1 VRGRRRE
8 ERPEPA
14 GNAVCRAAFIER
26 RARCK
31 ETGMATAQ
39 CMDFH
44 QFNETY
50 LHELRAQDVTT
61 EAHFVAYFSKILHNK
76 LRRRL
81 MCPEH
86 IKDVQQ
92 ETLLRAWAAVR
103 AEGGIRQPERFGAF
117 VSSVCNN
124 ILRESYR
131 SRARTK
137 PLDDL
142 QRDPTDQSLTPD
154 GMLLAE
160 ETKMQVRRVL
170 AKLPTKDQKILR
182 AVFFE
187 QRDKNEVC
195 MELGVSREYLRV
207 LLHRAKQQF
216 VAEYKQMDAAPKR
229 KAMLIRMQPKAIR
242 HAHRARS
249 ADSTTLRHCC

>member
-1 VRGRRRE
+1 
-8 ERPEPA
+8 
-14 GNAVCRAAFIER
+14 
-26 RARCK
+26 
-31 ETGMATAQ
+31 MATAQ
-39 CMDFH
+39 YLDFH

-50 LHELRAQDVTT
+50 LHELRTQVVTT
-61 EAHFVAYFSKILHNK
+61 EAHFVSYFSKILQNK

-81 MCPEH
+81 ACPEH

-131 SRARTK
+131 SRARIK
-137 PLDDL
+137 PLEDL
-142 QRDPTDQSLTPD
+142 PCDPADQSPSPD
-154 GMLLAE
+154 GMLLAA
-160 ETKMQVRRVL
+160 ETRRQVQRVL
-170 AKLPTKDQKILR
+170 AKLPAKDRKILR

-187 QRDKNEVC
+187 QKDKDEVC
-195 MELGVSREYLRV
+195 IELGVSREYLRV

-216 VAEYKQMDAAPKR
+216 VAEYRQLGTKPKSDR
-229 KAMLIRMQPKAIR
+229 VTLIPIR
-242 HAHRARS
+242 HKS
-249 ADSTTLRHCC
+249 AAKTQGLSRPSSAVFAQCG

>member
-1 VRGRRRE
+1 
-8 ERPEPA
+8 
-14 GNAVCRAAFIER
+14 
-26 RARCK
+26 
-31 ETGMATAQ
+31 MATAH
-39 CMDFH
+39 CLDFH

-50 LHELRAQDVTT
+50 LHELRTQDETT

-117 VSSVCNN
+117 VSAVCNN

-131 SRARTK
+131 SRARIK
-137 PLDDL
+137 PLEDL
-142 QRDPTDQSLTPD
+142 QRDPTDQSPAPD

-170 AKLPTKDQKILR
+170 AKLPAKDQKILR

-195 MELGVSREYLRV
+195 MQLGVSREYLRV
-207 LLHRAKQQF
+207 LLHRAKRQF
-216 VAEYKQMDAAPKR
+216 EAEYKHLDATPRNKVAMIRTQR
-229 KAMLIRMQPKAIR
+229 KAGGQSQSL
-242 HAHRARS
+242 RS
-249 ADSTTLRHCC
+249 AATTFPRCC

>member
-1 VRGRRRE
+1 
-8 ERPEPA
+8 
-14 GNAVCRAAFIER
+14 
-26 RARCK
+26 
-31 ETGMATAQ
+31 MATAH
-39 CMDFH
+39 CLDFH
-44 QFNETY
+44 QFDETY
-50 LHELRAQDVTT
+50 LHELRTQDETT
-61 EAHFVAYFSKILHNK
+61 EAHFVAYFSRILHNK

-103 AEGGIRQPERFGAF
+103 AQGGIRQPERFGAF
-117 VSSVCNN
+117 VSAVCNN

-137 PLDDL
+137 PLEDL
-142 QRDPTDQSLTPD
+142 QRDPTDQSLAPD

-170 AKLPTKDQKILR
+170 AKLPEKDRKILR

-195 MELGVSREYLRV
+195 MQLGVSREYLRV
-207 LLHRAKQQF
+207 LLHRAKRQF
-216 VAEYKQMDAAPKR
+216 EAEYKHLGATPRNKVTMIGIQR
-229 KAMLIRMQPKAIR
+229 KAPGRSQSV
-242 HAHRARS
+242 RS
-249 ADSTTLRHCC
+249 AASTTFPHCC

>member
-1 VRGRRRE
+1 MPFAWQRSSSQ
-8 ERPEPA
+8 
-14 GNAVCRAAFIER
+14 
-26 RARCK
+26 RCK
-31 ETGMATAQ
+31 EQGMATAQ
-39 CMDFH
+39 FMNFH
-44 QFNETY
+44 QFNEAY
-50 LHELRAQDVTT
+50 LNELRTQDVTT

-131 SRARTK
+131 SRARIK
-137 PLDDL
+137 PLEDL
-142 QRDPTDQSLTPD
+142 QRDPTDQSPAPD
-154 GMLLAE
+154 RMLLAE
-160 ETKMQVRRVL
+160 ETKMQVQRVL
-170 AKLPTKDQKILR
+170 AKLPAKDQKILR

-216 VAEYKQMDAAPKR
+216 VAEYKHSGAAPKG
-229 KAMLIRMQPKAIR
+229 KVTLIRMQPRTIR

-249 ADSTTLRHCC
+249 AATTTFPHCC

>member
-1 VRGRRRE
+1 
-8 ERPEPA
+8 
-14 GNAVCRAAFIER
+14 
-26 RARCK
+26 
-31 ETGMATAQ
+31 MATAQ
-39 CMDFH
+39 YLDFH

-81 MCPEH
+81 ACPEH

-103 AEGGIRQPERFGAF
+103 AEGGIRHPERFGAF

-131 SRARTK
+131 SRARMK

-142 QRDPTDQSLTPD
+142 QSDPTDQSPAPD
-154 GMLLAE
+154 GMLLAA
-160 ETKMQVRRVL
+160 ETKKQVQRVL
-170 AKLPTKDQKILR
+170 AKLPVKDRKILR

-187 QRDKNEVC
+187 QRDKDEVC
-195 MELGVSREYLRV
+195 VELGVSREYLRV

-216 VAEYKQMDAAPKR
+216 VAEYRQLDAAPRSKVTFIRPHR
-229 KAMLIRMQPKAIR
+229 KAAGQTQSLP
-242 HAHRARS
+242 RAAS
-249 ADSTTLRHCC
+249 AAFPHCC

>member
-1 VRGRRRE
+1 
-8 ERPEPA
+8 
-14 GNAVCRAAFIER
+14 
-26 RARCK
+26 
-31 ETGMATAQ
+31 MATAH
-39 CMDFH
+39 CLDFH

-61 EAHFVAYFSKILHNK
+61 EAHFVDYFSKILHNK

-81 MCPEH
+81 ACPEH

-103 AEGGIRQPERFGAF
+103 AEGGIRHPERFGAF

-131 SRARTK
+131 SRARMK

-142 QRDPTDQSLTPD
+142 QCDPTDQSPAPD
-154 GMLLAE
+154 GMLLAA
-160 ETKMQVRRVL
+160 ETKKQVQRVL
-170 AKLPTKDQKILR
+170 AKLPVKDRKILR

-187 QRDKNEVC
+187 QRDKDEVC
-195 MELGVSREYLRV
+195 GELGVSREYLRV

-216 VAEYKQMDAAPKR
+216 VAEYRHLDAAPRSKVTFIRPHR
-229 KAMLIRMQPKAIR
+229 KTAGQT
-242 HAHRARS
+242 RS
-249 ADSTTLRHCC
+249 LHPAASAAYSHCC

>member
-1 VRGRRRE
+1 MG
-8 ERPEPA
+8 
-14 GNAVCRAAFIER
+14 
-26 RARCK
+26 
-31 ETGMATAQ
+31 TAQ
-39 CMDFH
+39 CLDFH
-44 QFNETY
+44 QFNEAY
-50 LHELRAQDVTT
+50 LHGLRAQDVTT
-61 EAHFVAYFSKILHNK
+61 EAHFVSYFSKILQNK

-81 MCPEH
+81 ACPEH

-137 PLDDL
+137 ALDDL
-142 QRDPTDQSLTPD
+142 QIDPTDQALAPD
-154 GMLLAE
+154 GVLLAA
-160 ETKMQVRRVL
+160 ETRKQVQQVL
-170 AKLPTKDQKILR
+170 AKLSAKDRNILR

-187 QRDKNEVC
+187 QRNKDEVC
-195 MELGVSREYLRV
+195 CELGVSREYLRV

-216 VAEYKQMDAAPKR
+216 VAEYRQLGALPKDKSATFIRPHR
-229 KAMLIRMQPKAIR
+229 KAAAQTQSLRTA
-242 HAHRARS
+242 ASAVFAR
-249 ADSTTLRHCC
+249 CC

>member
-1 VRGRRRE
+1 
-8 ERPEPA
+8 
-14 GNAVCRAAFIER
+14 
-26 RARCK
+26 
-31 ETGMATAQ
+31 MATAQ
-39 CMDFH
+39 CLDFH

-61 EAHFVAYFSKILHNK
+61 EAHFVAYFSKILNNK

-103 AEGGIRQPERFGAF
+103 VEGGIRQPERFGAF

-131 SRARTK
+131 SKSRMK
-137 PLDDL
+137 PLEDL
-142 QRDPTDQSLTPD
+142 PRDPADKSPTPD

-160 ETKMQVRRVL
+160 EAKAQVRRVL
-170 AKLPTKDQKILR
+170 AKLELKDRKILH
-182 AVFFE
+182 AIFFE

-195 MELGVSREYLRV
+195 RELGVSREYLRV
-207 LLHRAKQQF
+207 LLYRAKQQF
-216 VAEYKQMDAAPKR
+216 VAEYKQMEAAPKN
-229 KAMLIRMQPKAIR
+229 KITLVQTQPR
-242 HAHRARS
+242 TGRQAHRMRS
-249 ADSTTLRHCC
+249 AASTRFPHCC